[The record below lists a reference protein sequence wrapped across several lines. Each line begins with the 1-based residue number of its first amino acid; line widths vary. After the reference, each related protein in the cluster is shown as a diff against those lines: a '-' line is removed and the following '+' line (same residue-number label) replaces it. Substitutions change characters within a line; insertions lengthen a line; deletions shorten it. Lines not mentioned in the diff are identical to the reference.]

1 MKSSDL
7 QTNSNAFRWE
17 ILLCEMCLT
26 SHVTLQLLWSF
37 KSHSISVP
45 KNLLSSTPQS
55 RILFL
60 WMFPQSTPFPAPPSY
75 LLQDYQEFPTSLVF
89 FLKKFILEPSGFTSC
104 IHFRCIAK
112 WFNYICTDSFAN
124 AFLFFFAF
132 KLLSNIEQIFLC
144 IQ

>member
-7 QTNSNAFRWE
+7 QANSNAFRWE

-89 FLKKFILEPSGFTSC
+89 FKKIYIGAQW
-104 IHFRCIAK
+104 IHKLC
-112 WFNYICTDSFAN
+112 SFQMYSKVIQLYMYR
-124 AFLFFFAF
+124 FFCKCFFFFLAF
-132 KLLSNIEQIFLC
+132 KLLPNMEQSFLC